1 MQCNRFGNILS
12 LTAVS
17 CHSINNIQQLEMEV
31 KEIGDWEALCRQLQI
46 SKTILDNLHSANMN
60 SEAKKTACLVA
71 YLSTDKACWEDVV
84 KVVAAY
90 PFHNKRLARKIAD
103 THGVKYNDIVKEE
116 L

>member
-1 MQCNRFGNILS
+1 MLG
-12 LTAVS
+12 
-17 CHSINNIQQLEMEV
+17 
-31 KEIGDWEALCRQLQI
+31 G
-46 SKTILDNLHSANMN
+46 LH
-60 SEAKKTACLVA
+60 
-71 YLSTDKACWEDVV
+71 LSTDKACWEDVV